1 MKRYKLC
8 SSEAMLQR
16 PRGKLNYSNGFTH
29 FFTSFAFKLGLN
41 FESLIVCIL
50 LLVLTAIKQSARRF
64 GSWLILCYTKGKEKS
79 SCLHKFENINQN
91 QLCSCALQFSWKSVI
106 SCTTTTFLIHVL
118 QILPCTHTLYNSALQ
133 LWLFSF
139 TMGKIPMQRVTQAL
153 QYEIFRYKTS
163 TFWLCHTEFFP
174 VILTS
179 PCIFPELASFF
190 NISST
195 SASFSTS
202 ESNMMCLCFPAGCL
216 S

>member
-8 SSEAMLQR
+8 SSEAVLQR

-64 GSWLILCYTKGKEKS
+64 GSRLILCYTKGKEKS

-91 QLCSCALQFSWKSVI
+91 QLCSCALQFSWKSVFPAQPVP
-106 SCTTTTFLIHVL
+106 FLIHVL

-139 TMGKIPMQRVTQAL
+139 TMGKIPMQRVTQVL

-174 VILTS
+174 VTLTS